1 MKLAARL
8 SRLCTTVELDA
19 PVLSKILW
27 ASKTCSHI
35 PMRRLQG
42 ALFQSV
48 VWIAVRTPI
57 KRLDHTLFLKA
68 WAVASSMHA
77 LTVLRDHDV
86 RRDVLSAS
94 AFLQS
99 LRSTV
104 HRLTD
109 SSSFPPYRYL
119 THKNATNHDNH
130 AYASSC
136 RRVVSRHC
144 IHRSTSQI
152 RLQNDSDFLSLLLA
166 LPGSS
171 LPELVMHVRCTQWQS
186 SVSELNSVDRRCV

>member
-19 PVLSKILW
+19 PVLSK
-27 ASKTCSHI
+27 TCSHV
-35 PMRRLQG
+35 PMRRLQ
-42 ALFQSV
+42 ALFSK
-48 VWIAVRTPI
+48 VWYGSQKT

-77 LTVLRDHDV
+77 LTVLRDNDV

-144 IHRSTSQI
+144 IHRSTSQS

-186 SVSELNSVDRRCV
+186 TASELNSVDRRCV